1 MPRVVTDGSDGK
13 PDWRPAA
20 VRCGLELSLI
30 ALSTVYLTLELGS
43 SLLSGVV
50 LMLGLLGSVSV
61 LFWCLDDHVLAWVRY
76 ASSQTRRRQRA
87 RRRQRVDRSDD
98 SE

>member
-1 MPRVVTDGSDGK
+1 MPRVATDGSGGK

-50 LMLGLLGSVSV
+50 LVFGIVGSVAV

-76 ASSQTRRRQRA
+76 ASSQARRRQRA
-87 RRRQRVDRSDD
+87 RERQRLDRGDD